1 VQGIR
6 LRNLQS
12 LIEIG
17 VDKNTTVVFL
27 RPADDHRRRA
37 RCLNADAEPD
47 DDEDDDELDPLDRP
61 DTGMKTGQYRP
72 IEAQRRAPA
81 RSPPPDQCPAGP
93 DRGQD
98 SFKNPRSSATP
109 GHRGLA
115 GGRLSAVFSVVSR

>member
-6 LRNLQS
+6 LRDLQR

-27 RPADDHRRRA
+27 RPADGHHRRA
-37 RCLNADAEPD
+37 RCLNAAAEPD
-47 DDEDDDELDPLDRP
+47 DEDDELDPLDRP

-98 SFKNPRSSATP
+98 SFKTLGLQQRP
-109 GHRGLA
+109 GAGLA
-115 GGRLSAVFSVVSR
+115 GGPPVSCVLWSGAGW